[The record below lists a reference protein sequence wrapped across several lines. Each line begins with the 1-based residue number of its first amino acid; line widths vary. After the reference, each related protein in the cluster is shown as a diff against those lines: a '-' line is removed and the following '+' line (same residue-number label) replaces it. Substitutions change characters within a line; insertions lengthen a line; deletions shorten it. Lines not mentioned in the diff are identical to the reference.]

1 MNLEFITLTMIT
13 LKIFNLR
20 ILNLARLK
28 LCSILI
34 FLALLSISLPAQG
47 KKIALLYP
55 ETTISLPTE
64 NTSWLTD
71 NFYRWELFLIQN
83 KYKYEVIK
91 EDDLEDGL
99 SDDFSLLILPAAR
112 CLSDKEIRSIKDFM
126 NEGNSVLATWST
138 GVYKPDG
145 KWKGWDDLEQLFGVS
160 FISEISQK
168 EGSRIHSLF
177 GGTPV
182 SSQID
187 PGFRLQ
193 ITTFD
198 KPIEVK
204 INSANT
210 FPLGFWANSEF
221 PFEGKNQNDYKTSAV
236 YGNYGKGNFV
246 WFGFEFSA
254 VVGAEPHQKNANQLL
269 RNTINWLSDSIIV
282 QMETWPDG
290 KQAAAVLSCD
300 VEFKFNYIN
309 NALDLFEKENLP
321 AQFYILTE
329 SIDSLSFE
337 RLKTIG
343 DVGLHGDDHKLFKW
357 QDYNTQ
363 LARLASGLNTLE
375 KVIGKKP
382 IAFRPPETFYDNL
395 TLEAM
400 SALNVNV
407 LSSDFIEDRAVP
419 QFLKNHSNLLV
430 IPKTG
435 FDDYDIFERLRLNK
449 VNDQSMRYILDFE
462 RVYREGGLYSLNFH
476 TQMQCRK
483 EFIDALIQP
492 IHEIKSKDVWI
503 TTHDRVYDWWAQ
515 KSKLKLTSVS
525 VSEEKYSVEIVN
537 YGEDHVDDLV
547 ICIYKKNFSDL
558 NNLQIMLDGENLDY
572 QSDYGAAKIKV
583 TFPRIYSKET
593 KRIDLSF

>member
-1 MNLEFITLTMIT
+1 M
-13 LKIFNLR
+13 
-20 ILNLARLK
+20 
-28 LCSILI
+28 
-34 FLALLSISLPAQG
+34 SLPAQA
-47 KKIALLYP
+47 KKIALLFP

-91 EDDLEDGL
+91 DDDLEDGL

-145 KWKGWDDLEQLFGVS
+145 KWKGWDDLEQLFSVS
-160 FISEISQK
+160 FVSEISQK

-177 GGTPV
+177 GGTPL
-182 SSQID
+182 SAQID

-198 KPIEVK
+198 KPVEVK
-204 INSANT
+204 INSENT
-210 FPLGFWANSEF
+210 FPVGYWANSEI
-221 PFEGKNQNDYKTSAV
+221 PFEGKNKNDYTTSAV

-254 VVGAEPHQKNANQLL
+254 VVGTKDHQKTADQLL
-269 RNTINWLSDSIIV
+269 RNTINWLSDSFIV
-282 QMETWPDG
+282 QLETWPEG

-309 NALDLFEKENLP
+309 NALDLLEKEKLP

-329 SIDSLSFE
+329 SIDYPSLE

-343 DVGLHGDDHKLFKW
+343 DVGLHGDEHTLFKW

-363 LARLASGLNTLE
+363 LMRLTNGLTTLE
-375 KVIGKKP
+375 KVAGIMP
-382 IAFRPPETFYDNL
+382 IAFRPPETFYDNQ
-395 TLEAM
+395 TLDAM
-400 SALNVNV
+400 STMSVNV

-419 QFLKNHSNLLV
+419 QYLKSHSNILV

-435 FDDYDIFERLRLNK
+435 FDDYDIFERMKLNK
-449 VNDQSMRYILDFE
+449 VGDQSKRYILDFE
-462 RVYREGGLYSLNFH
+462 RVYKEGGLYSLNFH

-492 IHEIKSKDVWI
+492 IQVIKSKDVWI
-503 TTHDRVYDWWAQ
+503 TTHNRVYDWWIQ
-515 KSKLKLTSVS
+515 KSKLKLTSIR
-525 VSEEKYSVEIVN
+525 VSENKYLVEIVN
-537 YGEDHVDDLV
+537 DGEDQVDDVV
-547 ICIYKKNFSDL
+547 ISIYKRNFPDL
-558 NNLQIMLDGENLDY
+558 NNLQITLDGKNLDY
-572 QSDYGAAKIKV
+572 QSDYGSSKIKV
-583 TFPRIYSKET
+583 TLPRIYSKET